1 MGFHQA
7 RRPGDKWLQASLL
20 GLLVLIALG
29 CRFGTDAGITLDE
42 RLQVE
47 YGNQILAWFSS
58 GFSDQS
64 ALTYRNLFLYGGL
77 FDACAQWL
85 TRYSPAGVYETRH
98 LLSAFTAILGVVA
111 TWKIAAELG
120 GARAGLLAAL
130 LLVLTPAW
138 TGHGLFNPKDIP
150 FGTAAAF
157 SIYACVRIVRANAVL
172 SWTDALRAGVAIG
185 TALSV
190 RPGGAFLLGYL
201 LAAVLV
207 STADQ
212 LVHRVTTPGAPSRL
226 RIVTT
231 VSSRASAAV
240 ALAWLIMLSAWP
252 WAQLAPFSRP
262 FQAAANAARFG
273 WRGVVLFDG
282 ASIPAGHLPASYLP
296 VWFAITLPETY
307 LFAAVAGVV
316 MAVATRHSW
325 RRNARDWLASVLVGS
340 SIMVPI
346 VAVIIRRPI
355 IYDAHRH
362 FLFLLPPLAA
372 LAGVA
377 CASFWASARV
387 PRWLRTITLAAVT
400 IVAGLT
406 VRDMIALHPY
416 EYVYFNRS
424 FGGLPAA
431 AGRFETEYWGASYK
445 EGLAWLVR
453 HVRSTPGTRQR
464 VTWCHDAV
472 PLDYYLERWPQAA
485 DRFEPTRKLTR
496 AQFYLGSTRANC
508 HTPAGEM
515 LHRVERE
522 GVPLLY
528 VIRLPTPVSGS
539 ELPR

>member
-1 MGFHQA
+1 MGSHQA
-7 RRPGDKWLQASLL
+7 RRPGDRWLRASLL
-20 GLLVLIALG
+20 GLVLLIALSFL
-29 CRFGTDAGITLDE
+29 FGTDAGITLDE
-42 RLQVE
+42 RLQVQ
-47 YGNQILAWFSS
+47 YGDQILAWFSS

-64 ALTYRNLFLYGGL
+64 ALSYRNLFLYGGL
-77 FDACAQWL
+77 FDAGAQWL
-85 TRYSPAGVYETRH
+85 AKYSPAGLYETRH

-111 TWKIAAELG
+111 TWKIAAQFG
-120 GARAGLLAAL
+120 GARAGLAAAL

-157 SIYACVRIVRANAVL
+157 AIYACVRIVRANAVL
-172 SWTDALRAGVAIG
+172 SWGDALRAGVAIG
-185 TALSV
+185 TALGV

-201 LAAVLV
+201 LAAIVV

-212 LVHRVTTPGAPSRL
+212 LVARVQTPDAPSRL
-226 RIVTT
+226 RILTT
-231 VSSRASAAV
+231 VCSRASAAV

-262 FQAAANAARFG
+262 FEAAAIAARFG
-273 WRGVVLFDG
+273 WRGVALFDG
-282 ASIPAGHLPASYLP
+282 ELVAARHLPASYLP

-307 LFAAVAGVV
+307 LFAAAAGVV
-316 MAVATRHSW
+316 MVVFSRRTW
-325 RRNARDWLASVLVGS
+325 RPNARGWLAAGLLGA
-340 SIMVPI
+340 SIIAPI
-346 VAVIIRRPI
+346 AAVIIRRPI

-372 LAGVA
+372 LAGLA
-377 CASFWASARV
+377 CASFWATSRV
-387 PRWLRTITLAAVT
+387 PGWLRAITLAGMT
-400 IVAGLT
+400 ILAGLT

-453 HVRSTPGTRQR
+453 NVESTPGTRLR

-508 HTPAGEM
+508 HTPAGET

-528 VIRLPTPVSGS
+528 VIRLPPH
-539 ELPR
+539 